1 MISKTILHYKIIK
14 KLGEGGMGVVY
25 LAEDTRLER
34 KVAIKFLPR
43 QIAANV
49 EERQRFVV
57 RAKHSQQRISSEQK
71 DDARN
76 ASPQRP
82 QEARLPINQIINI
95 AAQIAEGLH
104 AAHEKGV
111 VHRDIKSGNIMV
123 TESGQV
129 KVMDLGLAKV
139 AGSGAQLTKDHSTL
153 GTAAYMSPEQ
163 ARGEAVDHRSD
174 IWSFGVVLYE
184 MFTGNLPF
192 PGEYEQAVLYAILN
206 SSPEPLI
213 GLTMEQEQLVEKCLA
228 KDPQE
233 RYQNMNEILSDLKL
247 LSGKSDTPAPYTM
260 PGRDSQVSR
269 PGLREKKGVFIAILV
284 LTIAVVLT
292 WQQFFIPS
300 APDVNARKSIAVLPF
315 KNLSDDK
322 ENEYFSDGITEDII
336 ARLSRLS
343 ELRVMSRSAIEHFKN
358 SERSFSEMA
367 AELDVT
373 AILEGSVRRSGNRVR
388 IVSQLV
394 DARSEEN
401 IWVGT
406 YDRDLQDIFEIQSDV
421 SKRIAEALQ
430 ARLSPAEQAQLQ
442 KKSTENLDAYNL
454 YLQGRYH
461 WRKRKAAGLE
471 KAADYFERAIALD
484 SSYTLAYVGLAD
496 AYALFPFYDAG
507 TLSQSEAFDEAEK
520 MAQKALALDPELAAA
535 HTSLGNIMKEK
546 AGKAY
551 LKKAEQEF
559 QRAFALNPDD
569 ANAHQ
574 WYAELLMMLGRN
586 REAINHARTAHR
598 LEPYSAVIGNA
609 LGLSYLFNRQY
620 NEAIRQF
627 NNTLEI
633 DPTLPALY
641 GNLMWCYIF
650 TKQAEKANAAAQRF
664 VDLAH
669 EWVKPYKLLVE
680 NRLMEA
686 FIDAAI
692 NPTAKD
698 ETLIRQIDSLFGKPG
713 AVLPDETSF
722 FAATIYALENQKA
735 LHWLEAAYKTKTPG
749 LFFIASPMFDSIRQE
764 PRYVALLKKTGLSE

>member
-82 QEARLPINQIINI
+82 QEARLPINQII

-233 RYQNMNEILSDLKL
+233 RYQNMNEI
-247 LSGKSDTPAPYTM
+247 
-260 PGRDSQVSR
+260 
-269 PGLREKKGVFIAILV
+269 KKGVFIAILV

-520 MAQKALALDPELAAA
+520 MTQKALALDSELAAA

-722 FAATIYALENQKA
+722 FAATIYALLKENQKA
-735 LHWLEAAYKTKTPG
+735 LNWLEAAYETKTPG

-764 PRYVALLKKTGLSE
+764 PRYIALLKKAGLSE